1 MIHKRS
7 EEVSDIIE
15 RMPVRFGRWVGLAVL
30 FFSFFILLFGWL
42 IKYPDTIQGKITIN
56 SSKAPVK
63 LIANSSGKL
72 TLFYKNVQE
81 QVVAGAYIGVIQN
94 PANTEDIRYIM
105 QLVKQFDINSDTL
118 YSYKLLFPEKVSLGE
133 INLRYFNFLTALNT
147 ICNYEKANI
156 FEEEYKKLSEYIK
169 WQKKLLQ
176 QTEKILQISHKQTNI
191 SQKWLLRNESLQKK
205 DMISEANLD
214 QTRNTYLSNCYNE
227 ENLKKECT
235 SIRIQI
241 GDAENKLKQLTI
253 EKYDKENEMKMKLL
267 STYYDLTDQSKT
279 WEQTYVFKAPFT
291 GYLEFMKFW
300 TNGEF
305 VPSGEEVFSIVPF
318 QEDIIGQVLLPASG
332 AGKVDVGNDV
342 IIKLDNYPYIEFGSI
357 KGKVKS
363 ISLVTKKLKTE
374 TSNIETY
381 LVIVS
386 LPDGLTTNY
395 GESLYFKYEI
405 KGTAEIVVKKRRL
418 IERLFDNL
426 KYRIK

>member
-7 EEVSDIIE
+7 
-15 RMPVRFGRWVGLAVL
+15 
-30 FFSFFILLFGWL
+30 
-42 IKYPDTIQGKITIN
+42 
-56 SSKAPVK
+56 
-63 LIANSSGKL
+63 
-72 TLFYKNVQE
+72 
-81 QVVAGAYIGVIQN
+81 
-94 PANTEDIRYIM
+94 
-105 QLVKQFDINSDTL
+105 
-118 YSYKLLFPEKVSLGE
+118 
-133 INLRYFNFLTALNT
+133 
-147 ICNYEKANI
+147 
-156 FEEEYKKLSEYIK
+156 
-169 WQKKLLQ
+169 
-176 QTEKILQISHKQTNI
+176 
-191 SQKWLLRNESLQKK
+191 
-205 DMISEANLD
+205 
-214 QTRNTYLSNCYNE
+214 
-227 ENLKKECT
+227 
-235 SIRIQI
+235 
-241 GDAENKLKQLTI
+241 
-253 EKYDKENEMKMKLL
+253 
-267 STYYDLTDQSKT
+267 
-279 WEQTYVFKAPFT
+279 
-291 GYLEFMKFW
+291 
-300 TNGEF
+300 
-305 VPSGEEVFSIVPF
+305 EEVFSIVPF